1 MEITIGNK
9 VNFDS
14 HIRNMC
20 KKSGQKLNALSR
32 ISTFLNKD
40 QKRIIFNAMIK
51 SQFIYCPL
59 IWIFYSRQSNN
70 LINKAHER
78 SLSLITNDENSS
90 FETLL
95 QSNKDI
101 TVHQRKLQTKMTE
114 IYKTIKRKSRTI
126 MKNLFIFQES
136 IRNIRN
142 FEIVANEVY
151 SGIWVENYML

>member
-1 MEITIGNK
+1 
-9 VNFDS
+9 
-14 HIRNMC
+14 
-20 KKSGQKLNALSR
+20 
-32 ISTFLNKD
+32 
-40 QKRIIFNAMIK
+40 MIK

-78 SLSLITNDENSS
+78 SLSLITNDKTSS

-101 TVHQRKLQTKMTE
+101 TVHQRKLQIKMTE
-114 IYKTIKRKSRTI
+114 IYKSIKRKARAI
-126 MKNLFIFQES
+126 MKNLFIFQEN
-136 IRNIRN
+136 IHNIRN

-151 SGIWVENYML
+151 SGIWVGNYMQ